1 MLRSMQ
7 ARSLFLA
14 ALLGLGACTAYQDG
28 GSGEGTIV
36 APGNFRAGSGT
47 ITSVAVL
54 RNANKN
60 AASGAS
66 GKSPDPNLY
75 RLSLNMDGGGPGFQQ
90 VDVDNSTFM
99 AGEAVE
105 LTNDGRIVRISGTTL
120 NRALGRQ

>member
-7 ARSLFLA
+7 ARLLVLVV
-14 ALLGLGACTAYQDG
+14 LLGLGACTAYTEG

-36 APGNFRAGSGT
+36 APGNFRAGSGV

-60 AASGAS
+60 AASGSS

-75 RLSLNMDGGGPGFQQ
+75 RLSIQMDGGGPGFQQ
-90 VDVDNSTFM
+90 VDVDNSSFM
-99 AGEAVE
+99 VGEAVE
-105 LTNDGRIVRISGTTL
+105 LTNDGRIVRVSGTTV
-120 NRALGRQ
+120 NRALGR